1 MGAGAGPPPPGAPAR
16 RENVS
21 CRWHCPSGFGMMLF
35 RRHVPTAAGF
45 RERGGKQEKE
55 MKFDP
60 DRFLTHY
67 ADAFNGRDPEKL
79 RAFFA
84 LDDPRFAVFEDFSEE
99 LIDGE
104 TYGVVLEGA
113 FDATSEM
120 SFDLLR
126 CDRFGDFAIIHAI
139 QKVVD
144 EHGGDEGVF
153 MEAKIR
159 ATMCV
164 LLSGEE
170 AQVIAAHF
178 SCPSPS
184 ADADCFRCMC
194 SG

>member
-1 MGAGAGPPPPGAPAR
+1 
-16 RENVS
+16 
-21 CRWHCPSGFGMMLF
+21 MMLF
-35 RRHVPTAAGF
+35 PRHVYTTRRASEKG
-45 RERGGKQEKE
+45 RGDGRGE

-79 RAFFA
+79 RSFFA

-104 TYGVVLEGA
+104 TYAVVLEGA
-113 FDATSEM
+113 FDSTSEM

-144 EHGGDEGVF
+144 EDGEDEGVF

-170 AQVIAAHF
+170 ARVIAAHF

-184 ADADCFRCMC
+184 SDAACSRGIC

>member
-1 MGAGAGPPPPGAPAR
+1 MGR
-16 RENVS
+16 
-21 CRWHCPSGFGMMLF
+21 
-35 RRHVPTAAGF
+35 PTA
-45 RERGGKQEKE
+45 
-55 MKFDP
+55 
-60 DRFLTHY
+60 
-67 ADAFNGRDPEKL
+67 
-79 RAFFA
+79 
-84 LDDPRFAVFEDFSEE
+84 
-99 LIDGE
+99 
-104 TYGVVLEGA
+104 
-113 FDATSEM
+113 

-144 EHGGDEGVF
+144 EDGGEEGVF

-164 LLSGEE
+164 RLSGEE

-184 ADADCFRCMC
+184 VDADCSRGMC